1 MEDLPLMTLPTPMA
15 VWKGPRPGFWVE
27 SNSLPLEPSGFFNQP
42 VYSMVT
48 VSPFWG
54 LGPLPSEMTVLVTPI
69 VLAVEWKKEE
79 EKRGWIVRVKL
90 EVEARGMDLMKDD
103 MEGQWATAQIKLFA
117 VVEGLWR
124 GS

>member
-1 MEDLPLMTLPTPMA
+1 MESLPLMTLPTPMA

-27 SNSLPLEPSGFFNQP
+27 SNSLPLEPSAFFNQP
-42 VYSMVT
+42 VYNMVT

-79 EKRGWIVRVKL
+79 ERGWRMRVKL
-90 EVEARGMDLMKDD
+90 EEEARGMDLMRED
-103 MEGQWATAQIKLFA
+103 MEGQRATTQIKLFA

>member
-1 MEDLPLMTLPTPMA
+1 
-15 VWKGPRPGFWVE
+15 
-27 SNSLPLEPSGFFNQP
+27 
-42 VYSMVT
+42 
-48 VSPFWG
+48 
-54 LGPLPSEMTVLVTPI
+54 MTVLVTPI

-79 EKRGWIVRVKL
+79 EKRGWIVRAKL

-103 MEGQWATAQIKLFA
+103 MEGQWVTAQIKLFA